1 MKRAKRIY
9 ILLGVLVVLCVA
21 TFAVSRY
28 NEEQEKIN
36 TSNEIVLDIDAETVT
51 ALAWEMKE
59 NSLAFHLDTESGEW
73 IYDDDEAFPAS
84 TDKITSLLEVFAEYE
99 ADFIIEDV
107 TDYEQYGLDDPV
119 CTISITLEDET
130 VYEINLGNFS
140 SLDSERYIEFGDG
153 NVYLAV
159 VDPYDSYDLELSD
172 MILHD
177 TIDTIS
183 QADSITF
190 SGAQNYTIYY
200 EEDSANTYCTDD
212 VYFVENGDLP
222 LDTDSVTTYLSR
234 FYNTVLS
241 DYVSY
246 NATEEEL
253 EQYGLSDPELVITVE
268 YPYTVTDDDGEE
280 TEETRSVTLTIGIDQ
295 EELAAAEEELEDGEE
310 VDLSEITMYVRVD
323 DSQIIYEL
331 TSTRYDYLMAC
342 GYDDLRHSEVL
353 AANFEDVYQLDFTI
367 DGVTYTIYTEID
379 EENSDDE
386 ETVRLYYYYYDGEV
400 VSADDLEED
409 DDIGNYRVEVD
420 GDTISDAIAA
430 VTAESFTDE
439 EATGELEISF
449 VAYLENDHYEQV
461 EVELY
466 RYDGTYC
473 LAVIDGEPVS
483 LVLRSSVVDLVET
496 INAIVL

>member
-1 MKRAKRIY
+1 M
-9 ILLGVLVVLCVA
+9 
-21 TFAVSRY
+21 
-28 NEEQEKIN
+28 
-36 TSNEIVLDIDAETVT
+36 LDIDAETVT
-51 ALAWEMKE
+51 ALSWETEE

-73 IYDDDEAFPAS
+73 IYDDDEAFPTS
-84 TDKITSLLEVFAEYE
+84 TDKITDLLNVFAEYE

-119 CTISITLEDET
+119 CTISVTLEDET

-159 VDPYDSYDLELSD
+159 VDPYDSYNLELSD

-200 EEDSANTYCTDD
+200 EEGSANTYCTDD
-212 VYFVENGDLP
+212 VYFVEDGDLP
-222 LDTDSVTTYLSR
+222 LDTDSVASYLTS
-234 FYNTVLS
+234 FCNTILS
-241 DYVSY
+241 DYVTY
-246 NATEEEL
+246 NVTEEEL
-253 EQYGLSDPELVITVE
+253 EEYGLDDPELVITVE
-268 YPYTVTDDDGEE
+268 YPYTVTDEDGEE
-280 TEETRSVTLTIGIDQ
+280 MEETRTVTLSIGINQ
-295 EELAAAEEELEDGEE
+295 EELAAAEEDLEEDEE

-323 DSQIIYEL
+323 ESQIIYEL
-331 TSTRYDYLMAC
+331 TSTRYNYLIAC
-342 GYDDLRHSEVL
+342 GYDDLRHAKVL
-353 AANFEDVYQLDFTI
+353 AANFGDVYQLDFTI

-409 DDIGNYRVEVD
+409 DDIENYRVEVD
-420 GDTISDAIAA
+420 GDTLSDVIEA
-430 VTAESFTDE
+430 VSAESFTDE

-449 VAYLENDHYEQV
+449 IAYLENDNYEQV

-483 LVLRSSVVDLVET
+483 LVLRSSVVDLIET

>member
-51 ALAWEMKE
+51 ALSWETE
-59 NSLAFHLDTESGEW
+59 DNSLAFHKDSESGGW

-84 TDKITSLLEVFAEYE
+84 EEKINSLLDVFAEYE
-99 ADFIIEDV
+99 ADFIIEEV
-107 TDYEQYGLDDPV
+107 TDYEQYGLEDPV
-119 CTISITLEDET
+119 CTITITLEDET
-130 VYEINLGNFS
+130 VYEINLGSFS
-140 SLDSERYIEFGDG
+140 TLDSERYIEFGDG

-159 VDPYDSYDLELSD
+159 VDPYDYYDLELSS

-177 TIDTIS
+177 TIDTIDE
-183 QADSITF
+183 AESITF

-212 VYFVENGDLP
+212 LYFVEDGDLP
-222 LDTDSVTTYLSR
+222 LDTDSVESYLRS
-234 FYNTVLS
+234 FSNTVLS

-253 EQYGLSDPELVITVE
+253 ELYGFNDPLLAITVQ
-268 YPYTVTDDDGEE
+268 YPYTETDEDGDE
-280 TEETRSVTLTIGIDQ
+280 TIYTKTVTLTLAVNQD
-295 EELAAAEEELEDGEE
+295 ELAEAEAELEEGEE
-310 VDLSEITMYVRVD
+310 VDMTSLSMYVRVD

-331 TSTRYDYLMAC
+331 TSVRYQYLIAC

-353 AANFEDVYQLDFTI
+353 SANFEDVYQLDFTI
-367 DGVTYTIYTEID
+367 DGATYTIYSEVD
-379 EENSDDE
+379 EENSDDD

-400 VSADDLEED
+400 VNAEDLEED
-409 DDIGNYRVEVD
+409 DDIENYRVEVSA
-420 GDTISDAIAA
+420 DTLSDAIDA
-430 VTAESFTDE
+430 VSAESFTDE

-449 VAYLENDHYEQV
+449 IAYLENDNAGQV
-461 EVELY
+461 EVALY

-483 LVLRSSVVDLVET
+483 FVLRSSVVDLIET

>member
-36 TSNEIVLDIDAETVT
+36 TSNEIVLDIDTETAT
-51 ALAWEMKE
+51 ALAWEMDE
-59 NSLAFHLDTESGEW
+59 TTFAFHKDTESGEW
-73 IYDDDEAFPAS
+73 IYDDDDAFPVS
-84 TDKITSLLEVFAEYE
+84 EDKINTLLAVFAEYE
-99 ADFIIEDV
+99 ADFIIEEV
-107 TDYEQYGLDDPV
+107 TDYEQYGLDEPI
-119 CTISITLEDET
+119 CTIYITLEDET
-130 VYEINLGNFS
+130 IYEINLGTFS
-140 SLDSERYIEFGDG
+140 TLDSERYIEFGDG

-159 VDPYDSYDLELSD
+159 VDPYDFYDLELSD

-183 QADSITF
+183 QANSITF
-190 SGAQNYTIYY
+190 SGAQNYTVYY

-212 VYFVENGDLP
+212 VYFVEDGDLP
-222 LDTDSVTTYLSR
+222 LDTDSVTTYLTR
-234 FYNTVLS
+234 FCNTVLS

-246 NATEEEL
+246 NVSEEEL
-253 EQYGLSDPELVITVE
+253 EQYGFNDPELVITVE
-268 YPYTVTDDDGEE
+268 YPYTETDDDGEE
-280 TEETRSVTLTIGIDQ
+280 TEETRTVTLSIGIDQ
-295 EELAAAEEELEDGEE
+295 EELKEAEEDLEDGEE
-310 VDLSEITMYVRVD
+310 VDLSEVTMYVRVD
-323 DSQIIYEL
+323 ESRIIYEL
-331 TSTRYDYLMAC
+331 TSTRYDYLIAC

-353 AANFEDVYQLDFTI
+353 ATSFEDVYQLDFTI

-400 VSADDLEED
+400 VNADDLEED
-409 DDIGNYRVEVD
+409 DDIENYRVEMD
-420 GDTISDAIAA
+420 GDTLSDVIAA

-439 EATGELEISF
+439 EAAGELEISF
-449 VAYLENDHYEQV
+449 IAYLENDNYEQV
-461 EVELY
+461 EVDLY

-483 LVLRSSVVDLVET
+483 LVLRSSVVDLIET